1 MYFAR
6 SMYSCHEYTK
16 PYIKPNLPHCV
27 AHWVTESLHSD
38 LQVSTHNMHSSS
50 EDDDME
56 SPFPNDL
63 SLQQVTWAGQIQ
75 NKRITWCRS
84 RPAGGAKSHQAD
96 FHPLLQ
102 AFSDYQ
108 IQQMTAN
115 FVDQFGFND
124 EEFSEHDE
132 NIKLVET
139 KKQVRPGRRFCTCFT
154 MCYWTL
160 SRVPCGHGKPRK
172 VTQIGH
178 GKVGEFC
185 KITEFYEKTWNVTA
199 PLTN

>member
-1 MYFAR
+1 M
-6 SMYSCHEYTK
+6 HL
-16 PYIKPNLPHCV
+16 NCV
-27 AHWVTESLHSD
+27 

-63 SLQQVTWAGQIQ
+63 SLQQVGQTD
-75 NKRITWCRS
+75 ITMETKWHLTPTMLVLVNTCQHPCPLATS
-84 RPAGGAKSHQAD
+84 VHNDITLKS
-96 FHPLLQ
+96 FLCPPQ

-132 NIKLVET
+132 NIK
-139 KKQVRPGRRFCTCFT
+139 
-154 MCYWTL
+154 
-160 SRVPCGHGKPRK
+160 
-172 VTQIGH
+172 
-178 GKVGEFC
+178 
-185 KITEFYEKTWNVTA
+185 
-199 PLTN
+199 